1 MGEGWVRAVSEGV
14 GERVEGEEERAAHQY
29 FWRDLPPSS
38 HAGMAHSLLGT
49 AQLQHDE
56 LISELISEL
65 RAELPVQL
73 VSHI

>member
-1 MGEGWVRAVSEGV
+1 MEG
-14 GERVEGEEERAAHQY
+14 GEEGAAHQY

-38 HAGMAHSLLGT
+38 HTSTARSLLGT

-56 LISELISEL
+56 LISELVSEL
-65 RAELPVQL
+65 RTELPAQL

>member
-1 MGEGWVRAVSEGV
+1 MEG
-14 GERVEGEEERAAHQY
+14 GEEGAAHQY

-38 HAGMAHSLLGT
+38 HASTARSLLGT

-56 LISELISEL
+56 LISELRTEL
-65 RAELPVQL
+65 AAQL

>member
-1 MGEGWVRAVSEGV
+1 MRAVSEGV

-38 HAGMAHSLLGT
+38 HASTARSLLGT

-56 LISELISEL
+56 LISELRTEL
-65 RAELPVQL
+65 AAQL